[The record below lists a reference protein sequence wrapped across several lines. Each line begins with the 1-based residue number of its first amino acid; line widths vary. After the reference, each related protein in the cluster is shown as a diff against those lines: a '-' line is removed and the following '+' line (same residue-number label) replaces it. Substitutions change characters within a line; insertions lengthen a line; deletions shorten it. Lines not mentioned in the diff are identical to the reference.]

1 MILRTLRASFLSRGL
16 REKIFLLLFIVLG
29 VGVWLSS
36 FSKRASTFWSDWRSN
51 SVALKTQ
58 KLLLDNKSNIEAAAQ
73 KAASN
78 LEAARTLD
86 APRLY
91 AEIDRLAQEA
101 GLKAGLGEQQDLP
114 GGQFVV
120 HSLRI
125 SFSKAEWE
133 PLMKFYRS
141 LQARSP
147 YIGIEQFTLQVDRSN
162 PNLYHTAS
170 IRVSSVEV
178 MR

>member
-1 MILRTLRASFLSRGL
+1 MILRTLRAFFLGRLL
-16 REKIFLLLFIVLG
+16 REKILLLLFIVIG
-29 VGVWLSS
+29 VLIWSSS
-36 FSKRASTFWSDWRSN
+36 FSRRAGVFIREERSTRT
-51 SVALKTQ
+51 ALKAQ
-58 KLLLDNKSNIEAAAQ
+58 QQLLDNRANIEAAAQ

-78 LEAARTLD
+78 LVPAETLD

-91 AEIDRLAQEA
+91 AEVDRLAQQA
-101 GLKAGLGEQQDLP
+101 GLKAGLGEQQDQP
-114 GGQFVV
+114 GGQFIV

-133 PLMKFYRS
+133 PLMKFYRA

-178 MR
+178 VR